1 MDPAATQPDSWQRLR
16 LATASDSQAEARVKR
31 LRFCYWGLAQRLGR
45 EMAKRYELEPTVD
58 HGMARGL
65 TRKR

>member
-1 MDPAATQPDSWQRLR
+1 MDPAATKPNRRQCLR

-45 EMAKRYELEPTVD
+45 EMAKRYELAPMVD